1 MVKGFQ
7 HLEIAKNHRICLN
20 VSIVFAFN
28 LMGTKMGK
36 RSYTIGPHLQK
47 NIMDALKDHEVF
59 YNWQDRM
66 WDSLV
71 QSLRQW
77 YRLICHHTWTDQN
90 IYGLALL
97 LPPSWRW
104 HRRLGRRGI
113 VHNSTLSWLGSILKD
128 TAGLLCWCERMNPYA
143 LALIQ
148 QTIPQ
153 MPVLRLEGCARVDNI
168 MLDRLGEGIQ
178 ELL

>member
-1 MVKGFQ
+1 
-7 HLEIAKNHRICLN
+7 
-20 VSIVFAFN
+20 
-28 LMGTKMGK
+28 MGK